1 MGGERPPDQGRWRW
15 NGREWVDTTQPKR
28 PPWRLIGAGVAVA
41 LVLAAILF
49 SVVGRVTEAPAPT
62 TGLKASP
69 TSTPTAGP
77 VATPTPARTPVAAPP
92 ASTGSVKA
100 VTVALN
106 GACAGG
112 GACAL
117 EVTVEF
123 PLTTAETDFAWSLTA
138 TDACSGAVTPLGDQH
153 VTAQVGWNHVVGDT
167 TVTLPAARGPIKIMA
182 TSTSPSQAA
191 SAPVQVGSGAC

>member
-1 MGGERPPDQGRWRW
+1 MGGDRPPDQGRWRW
-15 NGREWVDTTQPKR
+15 NGREWVDTTQAPA
-28 PPWRLIGAGVAVA
+28 PPWRLIGWGVAVA

-49 SVVGRVTEAPAPT
+49 AVVGRITEAPAPA
-62 TGLKASP
+62 TGLKAS
-69 TSTPTAGP
+69 STPTPTAHP
-77 VATPTPARTPVAAPP
+77 LASATPSQTPAPVPP
-92 ASTGSVKA
+92 PSTASIKA

-106 GACAGG
+106 GACAAG

-123 PLTTAETDFAWSLTA
+123 PLTTAETDFAWSLAA
-138 TDACSGAVTPLGDQH
+138 TDACTGTVTPLGDQH

-167 TVTLPAARGPIKIMA
+167 TVTLPPARGPIRIGA

-191 SAPVQVGSGAC
+191 SAPLQVGSGAC